1 MTSQPCSQ
9 HPPDAFQIEIL
20 PPVCP
25 DEPKRLVQPRFGISE
40 AGHIFQFVRSKEF
53 LRFGFVVR
61 EVHEG
66 EVHASKFNIIAG
78 FSELGDRLA
87 AKRSTKVA

>member
-1 MTSQPCSQ
+1 MTFQPCSQ

-25 DEPKRLVQPRFGISE
+25 DQPKRLVQPRQGISE
-40 AGHIFQFVRSKEF
+40 ARHIFQFVGSKEF
-53 LRFGFVVR
+53 LRFPFVVG
-61 EVHEG
+61 EMHEG
-66 EVHASKFNIIAG
+66 ELHAPEFDIFAD